1 MSDDLPPRN
10 HNQPPEPT
18 PVERGA
24 ELVANCNRWS
34 AEVPKISDAEQ
45 AGRAQAFVDQ
55 LRAQTADVEA
65 ELKKER
71 EPFDIEIAM
80 LRTKY
85 HQPLMLLGIAL
96 DRMKALASDWLDRE
110 KARIAREATERRQR
124 AAEAEAAASAA
135 REAAAR
141 SGATVEAEAAAREAE
156 DEADALRAAAL
167 KPVERPQIRGEFSP
181 RAMSLRVNWRAVITD
196 EQKALKHF
204 AKHPAIRAAA
214 LAAIVKLESE
224 HARKVKD
231 ATLAPPG
238 VRFDKEEKAA

>member
-1 MSDDLPPRN
+1 LTDIPTVG

-18 PVERGA
+18 PIERGA

-55 LRAQTADVEA
+55 LRLTTADVEA
-65 ELKKER
+65 EWKKER
-71 EPFDIEIAM
+71 EPFDQEIVL
-80 LRTKY
+80 LRVKY
-85 HQPLMLLGIAL
+85 RDPLLMLGIAL
-96 DRMKALASDWLDRE
+96 DKMKALTTDWLDRE
-110 KARIAREATERRQR
+110 KARISRETAERKRL
-124 AAEAEAAASAA
+124 AAEAEVAA
-135 REAAAR
+135 RLAREQAAR
-141 SGATVEAEAAAREAE
+141 SGATVEAEAAALQAE
-156 DEADALRAAAL
+156 DEAEALRAAAL
-167 KPVERPQIRGEFSP
+167 KPVARPQIRGEFSP
-181 RAMSLRVNWRAVITD
+181 RAMSLRVSWRAVITD

-214 LAAIVKLESE
+214 LAAIVELESK

-231 ATLAPPG
+231 AAQAPPG